1 MKRRYKMY
9 GIVCDNISSLQK
21 GIQFSKSVVE
31 YSIKY
36 GEKEPYK
43 IWSEG
48 DKSITIYNGGS
59 TNSRRFDGK
68 YIGII
73 NRYLDELNKNGI
85 ESVSFYEKNMGD
97 QLTSVCLLVDDR
109 VWDNEKFND
118 YDGPWRNKM
127 KNEPF
132 QIPYDKWRSKFG
144 KDEEEIKKIFFLRK
158 FFNKLRII

>member
-1 MKRRYKMY
+1 MY

-21 GIQFSKSVVE
+21 GIQFSKSLVE

-36 GEKEPYK
+36 GDKEPYR

-68 YIGII
+68 YVGVI
-73 NRYLDELNKNGI
+73 NRYLEELNTNKI

-97 QLTSVCLLVDDR
+97 QLTSICLILDDR
-109 VWDNEKFND
+109 VWDTEKFND
-118 YDGPWRNKM
+118 YDGPWKDTRNK
-127 KNEPF
+127 EPF
-132 QIPYDKWRSKFG
+132 QIPYEKWKSKYG
-144 KDEEEIKKIFFLRK
+144 DDEEEINKIFFLRK
-158 FFNKLRII
+158 FFNKLRVI